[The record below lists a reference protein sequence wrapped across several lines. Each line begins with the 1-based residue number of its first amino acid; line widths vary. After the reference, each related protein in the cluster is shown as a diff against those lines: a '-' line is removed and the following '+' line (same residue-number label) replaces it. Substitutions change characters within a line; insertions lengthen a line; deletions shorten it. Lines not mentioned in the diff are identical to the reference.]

1 MALSV
6 DHFPGLLQQLETCLE
21 HNFISGLLCIGGA
34 VMMFHYKKLIKLYSF
49 CPQVVAFGPPSTGK
63 TLSLQVGLLLFGA
76 DNQKNHYNNCSKVY
90 CSLRSSV
97 STIPFFLDNPKIS
110 SEIAEL
116 ICYFNGTISANVV
129 HRDMQPLTTYP
140 LFATNFSIGE
150 DKSMYH
156 VAILC
161 KFFS

>member
-1 MALSV
+1 MYQRSCHDVPLQKVNSTLQFLS
-6 DHFPGLLQQLETCLE
+6 
-21 HNFISGLLCIGGA
+21 SGGSLWSS
-34 VMMFHYKKLIKLYSF
+34 VHR
-49 CPQVVAFGPPSTGK
+49 K

-76 DNQKNHYNNCSKVY
+76 DNQKNHYNNCSKAY
-90 CSLRSSV
+90 CLLQSSL

-129 HRDMQPLTTYP
+129 HRDMQPLTTCP
-140 LFATNFSIGE
+140 LFAPIFQLEKIKG
-150 DKSMYH
+150 MYH
-156 VAILC
+156 VVILC